1 MIRITEK
8 ELEELLEKEKKT
20 SGRVTRFM
28 NNVGKVMPPIILIEG
43 IYASFLHYR
52 FSCSFFLTFLLF
64 ILADAVLLIL
74 IPMLYGVSIDL
85 KQAKQGGG
93 NLFSAINMMRLSLKY
108 HKLSEL
114 VRNEICSDKFI
125 AEIDKS
131 LQTEKNLCSA
141 CWLKYM
147 KASALL
153 LQDKIPEAELLIE
166 ELRSLNTKKTAL
178 FIDLPLLEIDLADK
192 KDDMDAYF
200 TAIKN
205 HRGYLERRKKN
216 EFRFALLYTSLCAYN
231 ERLKGNFIYALQY
244 IELREKY
251 NEASRASAAAGN
263 AAPPKESNLY
273 TYNRA
278 AYALEKAKCFYF
290 LGEYE
295 RASVELDTA
304 DLHIADLTCD
314 IPRIYIKEHSEFLSK
329 IHEKLIQ
336 TE

>member
-8 ELEELLEKEKKT
+8 ELEELLEKEKNT

-28 NNVGKVMPPIILIEG
+28 NNIGKVMPPIILIEG
-43 IYASFLHYR
+43 IYSSFLHYR

-141 CWLKYM
+141 CWLKFM
-147 KASALL
+147 KADALL
-153 LQDKIPEAELLIE
+153 LQDRIPEAELLIE
-166 ELRSLNTKKTAL
+166 ELRSLNTKKTSL

-192 KDDMDAYF
+192 KDDTEAFFMAV
-200 TAIKN
+200 KN
-205 HRGYLERRKKN
+205 HRGYLERRKEN
-216 EFRFALLYTSLCAYN
+216 EFRFALLYTGLCACS
-231 ERLKGNFIYALQY
+231 ERLKGNFIAALQY

-251 NEASRASAAAGN
+251 GEASKSSAVAGN
-263 AAPPKESNLY
+263 SAPQKETNID

-278 AYALEKAKCFYF
+278 AFALEKSKCFYF

-304 DLHIADLTCD
+304 DMHIADLTCD
-314 IPRIYIKEHSEFLSK
+314 IPRIYIKEHSEFLPK
-329 IHEKLIQ
+329 LHEKLIQ